1 VCRDQIKFWGY
12 FTWCWLRK
20 YQIQLIKPKNVIG
33 LKRMAVFRAADC
45 KWADRLIDQWVTIC
59 DDTTICTTR
68 PLKTQSI
75 KALDCTIKYGDQGE
89 SKQI

>member
-1 VCRDQIKFWGY
+1 MLVEEISNSA
-12 FTWCWLRK
+12 
-20 YQIQLIKPKNVIG
+20 YQIQKCDRVKTHG
-33 LKRMAVFRAADC
+33 VFRAADC
-45 KWADRLIDQWVTIC
+45 KWADRLIDHWVTIC
-59 DDTTICTTR
+59 HDTTICTTR

>member
-1 VCRDQIKFWGY
+1 MLVEEISNSA
-12 FTWCWLRK
+12 
-20 YQIQLIKPKNVIG
+20 YQTKNVIG

-59 DDTTICTTR
+59 HDTSFCTTR

-75 KALDCTIKYGDQGE
+75 KALDYTNKYGEQVE